1 MLLKQNKTQGVM
13 LYNYLSSLALLFG
26 AILVSRFIG
35 LPDNFTPVLASA
47 IFIPQLISNRLTQVL
62 FPLSVLF
69 LSDIVLGF
77 YTVMPV
83 VYLCMGLAPIISSFN
98 KNIYV
103 SGALSVLVWHVAVNA
118 SVYVTGHGFAPFTAE
133 SMLFDIRL
141 LVSTML
147 FLALFDSVKM
157 FFDKLIQLKDNLTIH

>member
-1 MLLKQNKTQGVM
+1 MLFT
-13 LYNYLSSLALLFG
+13 YLNSFALLFS

-77 YTVMPV
+77 YDVMPI

-103 SGALSVLVWHVAVNA
+103 SGVLSVLVWHVAVNA
-118 SVYVTGHGFAPFTAE
+118 SVYVTGHGYAPFTAE
-133 SMLFDIRL
+133 SMLFDARL
-141 LVSTML
+141 LVSTLL
-147 FLALFDSVKM
+147 FLGLFDSVRM
-157 FFDKLIQLKDNLTIH
+157 FFANIKHLTTH

>member
-1 MLLKQNKTQGVM
+1 MLLKQKKTQGVM
-13 LYNYLSSLALLFG
+13 LYNYLSSFALLFG

-35 LPDNFTPVLASA
+35 LPDNFTPILASA
-47 IFIPQLISNRLTQVL
+47 IFIPQLITNRLTQVL
-62 FPLSVLF
+62 FPLSILF

-77 YTVMPV
+77 YNVMPI

-103 SGALSVLVWHVAVNA
+103 SGALSVLIWHVAVNA
-118 SVYVTGHGFAPFTAE
+118 FVYVTGHGFAPFTAE
-133 SMLFDIRL
+133 AMLFDIRL

-147 FLALFDSVKM
+147 FLALFDSVRILFANSKHLAS
-157 FFDKLIQLKDNLTIH
+157 D